1 MSLKKTLLL
10 KIKMSN
16 FPLYDTLNKDF
27 SKKDL
32 TVKEKE
38 EFLDKIENIDET
50 GRDLVY
56 ALIRFYSNENEK
68 DYSSDVLPYKGIR
81 TETIKGKENLTW
93 TFTDFP
99 IKLRHIL
106 YKFIKMHS
114 QSMEEDTVR
123 RSTLP

>member
-1 MSLKKTLLL
+1 
-10 KIKMSN
+10 MSN
-16 FPLYDTLNKDF
+16 FPLYDSLNKDF

-38 EFLDKIENIDET
+38 EFLNKIENIDET
-50 GRDLVY
+50 GRDLIY
-56 ALIRFYSNENEK
+56 ALIQFFHIENEK
-68 DYSSDVLPYKGIR
+68 DFSSNVLPYKGIR
-81 TETIKGKENLTW
+81 EETSKGKENLTW

-106 YKFIKMHS
+106 YKFIQMHT